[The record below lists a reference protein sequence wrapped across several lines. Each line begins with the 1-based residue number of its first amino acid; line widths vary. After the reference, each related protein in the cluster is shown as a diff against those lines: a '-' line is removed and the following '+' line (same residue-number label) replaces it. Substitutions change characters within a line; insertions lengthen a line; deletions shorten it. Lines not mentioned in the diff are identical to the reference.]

1 MPYGGDSRPFR
12 VTIFLSVQP
21 TNPDRSKEEN
31 KMRINKAEKTLLNDL
46 LFAAYSSVALQL
58 DVTNEMD
65 RKVTG
70 ALARELQNIRDLV
83 NGAK

>member
-1 MPYGGDSRPFR
+1 MK
-12 VTIFLSVQP
+12 L
-21 TNPDRSKEEN
+21 NKKE
-31 KMRINKAEKTLLNDL
+31 KILLNDL

-58 DVTNEMD
+58 DVTNEKD